1 MREFLEIIVAFL
13 AVFGA
18 WSLIRNLKESI
29 LFPKK
34 VRMRVTAAIHDG
46 ADRNDRALE
55 YVNYLRAERKIAPIF
70 VASTTPSSTAIR
82 FAPAMT
88 SVGLFGAGRRIAHR
102 TPRVSV

>member
-1 MREFLEIIVAFL
+1 MNTLREFLEIIVAFL

-34 VRMRVTAAIHDG
+34 VRMRVAAAIHDG

-55 YVNYLRAERKIAPIF
+55 YVNYLRAERKIAPEWLI
-70 VASTTPSSTAIR
+70 IR
-82 FAPAMT
+82 AKGDIIEYNKVT
-88 SVGLFGAGRRIAHR
+88 EGVNGAEWTDSQR
-102 TPRVSV
+102 TRNL

>member
-34 VRMRVTAAIHDG
+34 VRMRVAAAIHDG

-55 YVNYLRAERKIAPIF
+55 YVRAERKIAPEWLI
-70 VASTTPSSTAIR
+70 IR
-82 FAPAMT
+82 AKGDIIEYNEVT
-88 SVGLFGAGRRIAHR
+88 EGVNGAEWTDSQR
-102 TPRVSV
+102 TRNL

>member
-1 MREFLEIIVAFL
+1 MSTLRELLEIIVAFL

-34 VRMRVTAAIHDG
+34 VRMSVAAAIREG

-55 YVNYLRAERKIAPIF
+55 YVNYLRAERKIAPGWLI
-70 VASTTPSSTAIR
+70 IR
-82 FAPAMT
+82 AKGDIIEYNEVT
-88 SVGLFGAGRRIAHR
+88 EGENGTEWTDSQR
-102 TPRVSV
+102 TRNS